1 VPVIPHLAKN
11 RRLPHDV
18 EQKIHAKKRPQPPK
32 LTGLLFV
39 VWWVD
44 LYMSNRTVPLF
55 IRKEFLIL
63 IIIFTVIFTLFS
75 CRDSVSSAD
84 LVLRNGRIITMDN
97 RWPQVSALAVKG
109 DRISAIGSDRDMLR
123 YTGMETQVIDLK
135 GMLTIPGFIEGH
147 GHFYSLGA
155 SLMELELRNAENWD
169 AIIALVAAEV
179 KNKKPGTWI
188 VGRGW
193 HQNKWTTKP
202 QPNVGG
208 LPIHHKLSAV
218 SPQNPVFLSHTSG
231 HGVFVNQAAMLA
243 SGVSEKSVNPPGGE
257 IVRDENGE
265 PIGMLRENAAQ
276 PVRDA
281 LKAYQT
287 KRTIQ
292 EVKAAMRQQVK
303 LAAKNAIENGI
314 TSFQDMGSTW
324 EELDHLKVMAAEGS
338 LPIRLYMAVQE
349 PAVEMEE
356 KLADYRLV
364 GYGNNFLTIRCI
376 GEKVL
381 DGALGTHGGWLLE
394 SYTDLPRSFGLNVTP
409 VPEIRHSAELAIKH
423 DYQLAI
429 QGIGDRAARELFN
442 IYEEQFT
449 IHPEKKDL
457 RWRIEHAQVTHP
469 DDLLRYAALGVIPG
483 IQGIFACSDGPWVV
497 DRLGVERTK
506 ERGYLF
512 RSMAESGALIMN
524 GTDPPVEEISPIAS
538 FHCSITRELSDG
550 SIFQPEQRLTREQAL
565 QSYTINNAF
574 ASFEEDLKGSITPGK
589 LADITVLSKDIMTVP
604 EDEILDTEIVYTILG
619 GEVVYKWKR

>member
-1 VPVIPHLAKN
+1 
-11 RRLPHDV
+11 
-18 EQKIHAKKRPQPPK
+18 
-32 LTGLLFV
+32 
-39 VWWVD
+39 
-44 LYMSNRTVPLF
+44 MSNRTLPLF
-55 IRKEFLIL
+55 LRKEFLIL
-63 IIIFTVIFTLFS
+63 IIIFTVIFTLTS
-75 CRDSVSSAD
+75 CQVSANAAD

-109 DRISAIGSDRDMLR
+109 DRISAVGSDRDMLR
-123 YTGMETQVIDLK
+123 YTGMETQVIALK

-147 GHFYSLGA
+147 GHFFSLGA
-155 SLMELELRNAENWD
+155 SLMEVELRNAENWD

-179 KNKKPGTWI
+179 KNKKTGTWI

-193 HQNKWTTKP
+193 HQDKWTTKP
-202 QPNVGG
+202 QPNVEG

-231 HGVFVNQAAMLA
+231 HGVFVNRAAMLA
-243 SGVSEKSVNPPGGE
+243 SGLSKKSIDPPGGE

-292 EVKAAMRQQVK
+292 EVKAAMLQQVK
-303 LAAKNAIENGI
+303 LAAQNAIENGI

-409 VPEIRHSAELAIKH
+409 VPEIQHSAELAIKH
-423 DYQLAI
+423 DYQMAI

-442 IYEEQFT
+442 IYEKQFT

-524 GTDPPVEEISPIAS
+524 GTDPPVEEISPIVS
-538 FHCSITRELSDG
+538 FHCSITRELPDG

-574 ASFEEDLKGSITPGK
+574 AAFEEDLKGSIAPGK
-589 LADITVLSKDIMTVP
+589 LADFTVLSKDIMTVP
-604 EDEILDTEIVYTILG
+604 EDKILDAEIVYTILG
-619 GEVVYKWKR
+619 GEIIYKWKR

>member
-1 VPVIPHLAKN
+1 
-11 RRLPHDV
+11 
-18 EQKIHAKKRPQPPK
+18 
-32 LTGLLFV
+32 
-39 VWWVD
+39 
-44 LYMSNRTVPLF
+44 MSNRTLPLF
-55 IRKEFLIL
+55 LRKEFLIL
-63 IIIFTVIFTLFS
+63 IIIFTVIFTLTS
-75 CRDSVSSAD
+75 CQVSANAAD

-123 YTGMETQVIDLK
+123 YTGIETQVIDLK

-193 HQNKWTTKP
+193 HQDKWTTKP

-303 LAAKNAIENGI
+303 LAAQNAIENGI

-324 EELDHLKVMAAEGS
+324 EELDHLKIMAAEGS

-449 IHPEKKDL
+449 IYPEKKDL

-574 ASFEEDLKGSITPGK
+574 AAFEEDLKGSITPGK

>member
-1 VPVIPHLAKN
+1 
-11 RRLPHDV
+11 
-18 EQKIHAKKRPQPPK
+18 
-32 LTGLLFV
+32 
-39 VWWVD
+39 
-44 LYMSNRTVPLF
+44 MSNRTVPLF

-75 CRDSVSSAD
+75 CRGSVVSAD

-109 DRISAIGSDRDMLR
+109 DRISAVGSDRDMLR
-123 YTGMETQVIDLK
+123 YTGKETQVIDLK

-193 HQNKWTTKP
+193 HQDKWTTNP

-287 KRTIQ
+287 ERTIQ

-303 LAAKNAIENGI
+303 LAAQNAIENGI

-409 VPEIRHSAELAIKH
+409 VPEIRRSAELAIKH

-550 SIFQPEQRLTREQAL
+550 SIFQPEQRLTREQTL

-574 ASFEEDLKGSITPGK
+574 AAFEEDLKGSITPGK

>member
-1 VPVIPHLAKN
+1 
-11 RRLPHDV
+11 
-18 EQKIHAKKRPQPPK
+18 
-32 LTGLLFV
+32 
-39 VWWVD
+39 
-44 LYMSNRTVPLF
+44 MSNRTVPLF
-55 IRKEFLIL
+55 IRKKLLIL
-63 IIIFTVIFTLFS
+63 IIILSVIFTLFS
-75 CRDSVSSAD
+75 CRGSVGSAD

-97 RWPQVSALAVKG
+97 RWLQVSALAVKG
-109 DRISAIGSDRDMLR
+109 DRISAVGSDRDMLR
-123 YTGMETQVIDLK
+123 YTGKETQVIDLK

-193 HQNKWTTKP
+193 HQDKWTTNP

-208 LPIHHKLSAV
+208 LPIHHELSAV

-287 KRTIQ
+287 ERTIQ

-303 LAAKNAIENGI
+303 LAAQNAIENGI

-550 SIFQPEQRLTREQAL
+550 SIFQPEQRLTREQTL

-574 ASFEEDLKGSITPGK
+574 AAFEEDLKGSITPGK

>member
-1 VPVIPHLAKN
+1 MKHYFLLYNILL
-11 RRLPHDV
+11 R
-18 EQKIHAKKRPQPPK
+18 KRFP
-32 LTGLLFV
+32 G
-39 VWWVD
+39 
-44 LYMSNRTVPLF
+44 S
-55 IRKEFLIL
+55 
-63 IIIFTVIFTLFS
+63 IIIVTGIFISIT
-75 CRDSVSSAD
+75 CQVPNDPAD
-84 LVLRNGRIITMDN
+84 LILRNGKIVTMDD

-109 DRISAIGSDRDMLR
+109 DRISAVGSDRDMLR
-123 YTGMETQVIDLK
+123 YIGTETQVIDLK
-135 GMLTIPGFIEGH
+135 GMLAIPGFIEGH

-169 AIIALVAAEV
+169 AIITLVAEEA
-179 KNKKPGTWI
+179 KNKRPGTWI

-193 HQNKWTTKP
+193 HQDKWDREP
-202 QPNVGG
+202 QPNVEG
-208 LPIHHKLSAV
+208 LPTHDKLSAV

-231 HGVFVNQAAMLA
+231 HGVFVNEAAMKA
-243 SGVSEKSVNPPGGE
+243 SGISERSVDPPGGE

-265 PIGMLRENAAQ
+265 PIGMLREYAAQ

-281 LKAYQT
+281 LKAYQNQ
-287 KRTIQ
+287 RSAQ
-292 EVKAAMRQQVK
+292 EVEMNMRQQVL
-303 LAAKNAIENGI
+303 LAAQNAIKNGI

-324 EELDHLKVMAAEGS
+324 EELDHLKIMATEGS

-356 KLADYRLV
+356 RLADYRLV

-409 VPEIRHSAELAIKH
+409 VPEIQYSAELAIKH

-449 IHPEKKDL
+449 MHPEKKDL

-469 DDLLRYAALGVIPG
+469 DDLPRYSELGVIPG

-497 DRLGVERTK
+497 DRLGEERTK
-506 ERGYLF
+506 ERGYVF
-512 RSMAESGALIMN
+512 RSMAESGAIIMN
-524 GTDPPVEEISPIAS
+524 GTDPPVEEIDPIAS
-538 FHCSITRELSDG
+538 FHCSVTRELPDG
-550 SIFQPEQRLTREQAL
+550 SIFQPEQRLTRDQAL
-565 QSYTINNAF
+565 RSYTINNAF
-574 ASFEEDLKGSITPGK
+574 AAFEEHLKGSITPDK
-589 LADITVLSKDIMTVP
+589 LADITVLSKDIMSVS
-604 EDEILDTEIVYTILG
+604 EDEILETEIIYTILG
-619 GEVVYKWKR
+619 GKIVYKGTI

>member
-1 VPVIPHLAKN
+1 MKHYFLLYNILL
-11 RRLPHDV
+11 R
-18 EQKIHAKKRPQPPK
+18 KRFP
-32 LTGLLFV
+32 G
-39 VWWVD
+39 
-44 LYMSNRTVPLF
+44 S
-55 IRKEFLIL
+55 
-63 IIIFTVIFTLFS
+63 IIIVTGIFISIT
-75 CRDSVSSAD
+75 CQVPNDPAD
-84 LVLRNGRIITMDN
+84 LILRNGKIVTMDD

-109 DRISAIGSDRDMLR
+109 DRISAVGSDRDMLR
-123 YTGMETQVIDLK
+123 YIGTETQVIDLK
-135 GMLTIPGFIEGH
+135 GMLAIPGFIEGH

-169 AIIALVAAEV
+169 AIITLVAEEA
-179 KNKKPGTWI
+179 KNKRPGTWI

-193 HQNKWTTKP
+193 HQDKWNRKP
-202 QPNVGG
+202 QPNVEG
-208 LPIHHKLSAV
+208 LPTHDRLSAV

-231 HGVFVNQAAMLA
+231 HGVFVNQAAMQV
-243 SGVSEKSVNPPGGE
+243 SGISERSVDPPGGE

-265 PIGMLRENAAQ
+265 PIGMLREYAAQ

-281 LKAYQT
+281 LKAYQNQ
-287 KRTIQ
+287 RSAQ
-292 EVKAAMRQQVK
+292 EVEMNMRQQVL
-303 LAAKNAIENGI
+303 LAAQNAIKNGI

-324 EELDHLKVMAAEGS
+324 EELDHLKIMATEGS

-356 KLADYRLV
+356 RLADYRLV

-409 VPEIRHSAELAIKH
+409 VPEIQYSAELAIKH

-449 IHPEKKDL
+449 MHPEKKDL

-469 DDLLRYAALGVIPG
+469 DDLPRYSELGVIPG

-497 DRLGVERTK
+497 DRLGEERTK
-506 ERGYLF
+506 ERGYVF
-512 RSMAESGALIMN
+512 RSMAESGAIIMN
-524 GTDPPVEEISPIAS
+524 GTDPPVEEIDPIAS
-538 FHCSITRELSDG
+538 FHCSVTRELPDG
-550 SIFQPEQRLTREQAL
+550 SIFQPEQRLTRDQAL
-565 QSYTINNAF
+565 RSYTINNAF
-574 ASFEEDLKGSITPGK
+574 AAFEEHLKGSITPDK
-589 LADITVLSKDIMTVP
+589 LADITVLSKDIMSVP
-604 EDEILDTEIVYTILG
+604 EDEILETEIIYTILG
-619 GEVVYKWKR
+619 GKIVYKGTI

>member
-1 VPVIPHLAKN
+1 MKHYF
-11 RRLPHDV
+11 
-18 EQKIHAKKRPQPPK
+18 
-32 LTGLLFV
+32 LLYNI
-39 VWWVD
+39 
-44 LYMSNRTVPLF
+44 LL
-55 IRKEFLIL
+55 RKSFPGS
-63 IIIFTVIFTLFS
+63 IIIVTGIFISIT
-75 CRDSVSSAD
+75 CQVPNDPAD
-84 LVLRNGRIITMDN
+84 LILRNGKIVTMDD

-109 DRISAIGSDRDMLR
+109 DRISAVGSDRDMLR
-123 YTGMETQVIDLK
+123 YIGTETQVIDLK
-135 GMLTIPGFIEGH
+135 GMLAIPGFIEGH

-169 AIIALVAAEV
+169 AIITLVAEEA
-179 KNKKPGTWI
+179 KNKRPGTWI

-193 HQNKWTTKP
+193 HQDKWDREP
-202 QPNVGG
+202 QPNVEG
-208 LPIHHKLSAV
+208 LPTHDKLSAV

-231 HGVFVNQAAMLA
+231 HGVFVNEAAMQV
-243 SGVSEKSVNPPGGE
+243 SGISERSVDPPGGE

-265 PIGMLRENAAQ
+265 PIGMLREYAAQ

-281 LKAYQT
+281 LKAYQNQ
-287 KRTIQ
+287 RSAQ
-292 EVKAAMRQQVK
+292 EVEMNMRQQVL
-303 LAAKNAIENGI
+303 LAAQNAIKNGI

-324 EELDHLKVMAAEGS
+324 EELDHLKIMATEGS
-338 LPIRLYMAVQE
+338 LPIRLYMAIQE

-356 KLADYRLV
+356 RLADYRLV

-409 VPEIRHSAELAIKH
+409 VPEIEYSAELAIKH

-449 IHPEKKDL
+449 MHPEKKDL

-469 DDLLRYAALGVIPG
+469 DDLPRYSELGVIPG

-497 DRLGVERTK
+497 DRLGEERTK
-506 ERGYLF
+506 ERGYVF
-512 RSMAESGALIMN
+512 RSMAESGAIIMN
-524 GTDPPVEEISPIAS
+524 GTDPPVEEIDPIAS
-538 FHCSITRELSDG
+538 FHCSITRELPDG
-550 SIFQPEQRLTREQAL
+550 SIFQPEQRLTRDQAL
-565 QSYTINNAF
+565 RSYTINNAF
-574 ASFEEDLKGSITPGK
+574 AAFEEHLKGSITPDK
-589 LADITVLSKDIMTVP
+589 LADITVLSKDIMSVP
-604 EDEILDTEIVYTILG
+604 EDEILETEIIYTILG
-619 GEVVYKWKR
+619 GKIVYKGTI

>member
-1 VPVIPHLAKN
+1 MKHYF
-11 RRLPHDV
+11 
-18 EQKIHAKKRPQPPK
+18 
-32 LTGLLFV
+32 LLYNI
-39 VWWVD
+39 
-44 LYMSNRTVPLF
+44 LL
-55 IRKEFLIL
+55 RKSFPGS
-63 IIIFTVIFTLFS
+63 IIIVTGIFISIT
-75 CRDSVSSAD
+75 CQVPNDPAD
-84 LVLRNGRIITMDN
+84 LILRNGKIVTMDD

-109 DRISAIGSDRDMLR
+109 DRISAVGSDRDMLR
-123 YTGMETQVIDLK
+123 YIGTETQVIDLK
-135 GMLTIPGFIEGH
+135 GMLAIPGFIEGH

-169 AIIALVAAEV
+169 AIITLVAEEA
-179 KNKKPGTWI
+179 KNKRPGTWI

-193 HQNKWTTKP
+193 HQDKWDREP
-202 QPNVGG
+202 QPNVEG
-208 LPIHHKLSAV
+208 LPTHDKLSAV

-231 HGVFVNQAAMLA
+231 HGVFVNEAAMKA
-243 SGVSEKSVNPPGGE
+243 SGISERSVDPPGGE

-265 PIGMLRENAAQ
+265 PIGMLREYAAQ

-281 LKAYQT
+281 LKAYQNQ
-287 KRTIQ
+287 RSAQ
-292 EVKAAMRQQVK
+292 EVEMNMRQQVL
-303 LAAKNAIENGI
+303 LAAQNAIKNGI

-324 EELDHLKVMAAEGS
+324 EELDHLKIMATEGS
-338 LPIRLYMAVQE
+338 LPIRLYMAIQE

-356 KLADYRLV
+356 RLADYRLV

-409 VPEIRHSAELAIKH
+409 VPEIEYSAELAIKH

-449 IHPEKKDL
+449 MHPEKKDL

-469 DDLLRYAALGVIPG
+469 DDLPRYSELGVIPG

-497 DRLGVERTK
+497 DRLGEERTK
-506 ERGYLF
+506 ERGYVF
-512 RSMAESGALIMN
+512 RSMAESGAIIMN
-524 GTDPPVEEISPIAS
+524 GTDPPVEEIDPIAS
-538 FHCSITRELSDG
+538 FHCSVTRELPDG
-550 SIFQPEQRLTREQAL
+550 SIFQPEQRLTRDQAL
-565 QSYTINNAF
+565 RSYTINNAF
-574 ASFEEDLKGSITPGK
+574 AAFEEHLKGSITPDK
-589 LADITVLSKDIMTVP
+589 LADITVLSKDIMSVP
-604 EDEILDTEIVYTILG
+604 EDEILETEIIYTILG
-619 GEVVYKWKR
+619 GKIVYKGTI

>member
-1 VPVIPHLAKN
+1 MIPHLAKN
-11 RRLPHDV
+11 RRLSHDV

-63 IIIFTVIFTLFS
+63 ITIFTVIFTLFS
-75 CRDSVSSAD
+75 CRGSVGSAD

-155 SLMELELRNAENWD
+155 SLMELELRNADNWD

-292 EVKAAMRQQVK
+292 EVKAAMLQQVK
-303 LAAKNAIENGI
+303 LAAQNAIENGI

-324 EELDHLKVMAAEGS
+324 KELDHLKVMAAEGS

-574 ASFEEDLKGSITPGK
+574 AAFEEDLKGSITPGK

>member
-1 VPVIPHLAKN
+1 
-11 RRLPHDV
+11 
-18 EQKIHAKKRPQPPK
+18 
-32 LTGLLFV
+32 
-39 VWWVD
+39 
-44 LYMSNRTVPLF
+44 MSNRTVPLF

-75 CRDSVSSAD
+75 CRGSVGSAD

-109 DRISAIGSDRDMLR
+109 DRILAIGSDRDMLC

-155 SLMELELRNAENWD
+155 SLMELELRNADNWD

-292 EVKAAMRQQVK
+292 EVKAAMLQQVK
-303 LAAKNAIENGI
+303 LAAQNAIENGI

-324 EELDHLKVMAAEGS
+324 KELDHLKVMAAEGS

-574 ASFEEDLKGSITPGK
+574 AAFEEDLKGSITPGK

>member
-1 VPVIPHLAKN
+1 
-11 RRLPHDV
+11 
-18 EQKIHAKKRPQPPK
+18 
-32 LTGLLFV
+32 
-39 VWWVD
+39 
-44 LYMSNRTVPLF
+44 MSNRTVPLF

-202 QPNVGG
+202 HPNVGG

-303 LAAKNAIENGI
+303 LAAQNAIENGI

-574 ASFEEDLKGSITPGK
+574 AAFEEDLKGSITPGK

>member
-1 VPVIPHLAKN
+1 MKHYFFLYNI
-11 RRLPHDV
+11 
-18 EQKIHAKKRPQPPK
+18 
-32 LTGLLFV
+32 LL
-39 VWWVD
+39 
-44 LYMSNRTVPLF
+44 
-55 IRKEFLIL
+55 RKSFPGS
-63 IIIFTVIFTLFS
+63 IIIVTGIFISIT
-75 CRDSVSSAD
+75 CQVPNDPAD
-84 LVLRNGRIITMDN
+84 LILRNGKIVTMDD

-109 DRISAIGSDRDMLR
+109 DRISAVGSDRDMLR
-123 YTGMETQVIDLK
+123 YIGTETQVIDLK
-135 GMLTIPGFIEGH
+135 GMLAIPGFIEGH

-169 AIIALVAAEV
+169 AIITLVAEEA
-179 KNKKPGTWI
+179 KNKRPGTWI

-193 HQNKWTTKP
+193 HQDKWDREP
-202 QPNVGG
+202 QPNVEG
-208 LPIHHKLSAV
+208 LPTHDKLSAV

-231 HGVFVNQAAMLA
+231 HGVFVNEAAMKA
-243 SGVSEKSVNPPGGE
+243 SGISERSVDPPGGE

-265 PIGMLRENAAQ
+265 PIGMLREYAAQ

-281 LKAYQT
+281 LKAYQNQ
-287 KRTIQ
+287 RSAQ
-292 EVKAAMRQQVK
+292 EVEMNMRQQVL
-303 LAAKNAIENGI
+303 LAAQNAIKNGI

-324 EELDHLKVMAAEGS
+324 EELDHLKIMATEGS
-338 LPIRLYMAVQE
+338 LPIRLYMAIQE

-356 KLADYRLV
+356 RLADYRLV

-409 VPEIRHSAELAIKH
+409 VPEIEYSAELAIKH

-449 IHPEKKDL
+449 MHPEKKDL

-469 DDLLRYAALGVIPG
+469 DDLPRYSELGVIPG

-497 DRLGVERTK
+497 DRLGEERTK
-506 ERGYLF
+506 ERGYVF
-512 RSMAESGALIMN
+512 RSMAESGAIIMN
-524 GTDPPVEEISPIAS
+524 GTDPPVEEIDPIAS
-538 FHCSITRELSDG
+538 FHCSVTRELPDG
-550 SIFQPEQRLTREQAL
+550 SIFQPEQRLTRDQAL
-565 QSYTINNAF
+565 RSYTINNAF
-574 ASFEEDLKGSITPGK
+574 AAFEEHLKGSITPDK
-589 LADITVLSKDIMTVP
+589 LADITVLSKDIMSVS
-604 EDEILDTEIVYTILG
+604 EDEILETEIIYTILG
-619 GEVVYKWKR
+619 GKIVYKGTI

>member
-1 VPVIPHLAKN
+1 MKHYFLLYNILL
-11 RRLPHDV
+11 R
-18 EQKIHAKKRPQPPK
+18 KRFP
-32 LTGLLFV
+32 G
-39 VWWVD
+39 
-44 LYMSNRTVPLF
+44 S
-55 IRKEFLIL
+55 
-63 IIIFTVIFTLFS
+63 IIIVTGIFISIT
-75 CRDSVSSAD
+75 CQVPNDPAD
-84 LVLRNGRIITMDN
+84 LILRNGKIVTMDD

-109 DRISAIGSDRDMLR
+109 DRISAVGSDRDMLR
-123 YTGMETQVIDLK
+123 YIGTETQVIDLK
-135 GMLTIPGFIEGH
+135 GMLAIPGFIEGH

-169 AIIALVAAEV
+169 AIITLVAEEA
-179 KNKKPGTWI
+179 KNKRPGTWI

-193 HQNKWTTKP
+193 HQDKWDREP
-202 QPNVGG
+202 QPNVEG
-208 LPIHHKLSAV
+208 LPTHDKLSAV

-231 HGVFVNQAAMLA
+231 HGVFVNEAAMKA
-243 SGVSEKSVNPPGGE
+243 SGISERSVDPPGGE

-265 PIGMLRENAAQ
+265 PIGMLREYAAQ

-281 LKAYQT
+281 LKAYQNQ
-287 KRTIQ
+287 RSAQ
-292 EVKAAMRQQVK
+292 EVEMNMRQQVL
-303 LAAKNAIENGI
+303 LAAQNAIKNGI

-324 EELDHLKVMAAEGS
+324 EELDHLKIMATEGS

-356 KLADYRLV
+356 RLADYRLV

-409 VPEIRHSAELAIKH
+409 VPEIEYSAELAIKH

-449 IHPEKKDL
+449 MHPEKKDL

-469 DDLLRYAALGVIPG
+469 DDLPRYSELGVIPG

-497 DRLGVERTK
+497 DRLGEERTK
-506 ERGYLF
+506 ERGYVF
-512 RSMAESGALIMN
+512 RSMAESGAIIMN
-524 GTDPPVEEISPIAS
+524 GTDPPVEEIDPIAS
-538 FHCSITRELSDG
+538 FHCSVTRELPDG
-550 SIFQPEQRLTREQAL
+550 SIFQPEQRLTRDQAL
-565 QSYTINNAF
+565 RSYTINNAF
-574 ASFEEDLKGSITPGK
+574 AAFEEHLKGSITPDK
-589 LADITVLSKDIMTVP
+589 LADITVLSKDIMSVP
-604 EDEILDTEIVYTILG
+604 EDEILETEIIYTILG
-619 GEVVYKWKR
+619 GKIVYKGTI

>member
-1 VPVIPHLAKN
+1 
-11 RRLPHDV
+11 
-18 EQKIHAKKRPQPPK
+18 
-32 LTGLLFV
+32 
-39 VWWVD
+39 
-44 LYMSNRTVPLF
+44 MSNRTVPLF

-75 CRDSVSSAD
+75 CRGSVGSAD

-193 HQNKWTTKP
+193 HQDKWTTKP

-303 LAAKNAIENGI
+303 LAAQNAIENGI

-538 FHCSITRELSDG
+538 FHCSISRELSDG

-574 ASFEEDLKGSITPGK
+574 AAFEEDLKGSITPGK
-589 LADITVLSKDIMTVP
+589 LADITILSKDIMTVP

>member
-1 VPVIPHLAKN
+1 
-11 RRLPHDV
+11 
-18 EQKIHAKKRPQPPK
+18 
-32 LTGLLFV
+32 
-39 VWWVD
+39 
-44 LYMSNRTVPLF
+44 MSNRTVPLF

-75 CRDSVSSAD
+75 CRGSVGSAD

-109 DRISAIGSDRDMLR
+109 DRILAIGSDRDMLC

-155 SLMELELRNAENWD
+155 SLVELELRNAENWD

-193 HQNKWTTKP
+193 HQDKWTTKP

-292 EVKAAMRQQVK
+292 EVKAAMLQQVK
-303 LAAKNAIENGI
+303 LAAQNAIENGI

-324 EELDHLKVMAAEGS
+324 KELDHLKVMAAEGS

-574 ASFEEDLKGSITPGK
+574 AAFEEDLKGSITPGK

>member
-1 VPVIPHLAKN
+1 MIRHLEKN
-11 RRLPHDV
+11 RRLSHDV

-63 IIIFTVIFTLFS
+63 ITIFTVIFTLFS
-75 CRDSVSSAD
+75 CRGSVGSAD

-155 SLMELELRNAENWD
+155 SLMELELRNADNWD

-292 EVKAAMRQQVK
+292 EVKAAMLQQVK
-303 LAAKNAIENGI
+303 LAAQNAIENGI

-324 EELDHLKVMAAEGS
+324 KELDHLKVMAAEGS

-409 VPEIRHSAELAIKH
+409 IPEIRHSAELAIKH

-574 ASFEEDLKGSITPGK
+574 AAFEEDLKGSITPGK

>member
-1 VPVIPHLAKN
+1 
-11 RRLPHDV
+11 
-18 EQKIHAKKRPQPPK
+18 
-32 LTGLLFV
+32 
-39 VWWVD
+39 
-44 LYMSNRTVPLF
+44 MSNRTVPLF

-75 CRDSVSSAD
+75 CRGSVGSAD

-109 DRISAIGSDRDMLR
+109 DRILAIGSDRDMLR

-193 HQNKWTTKP
+193 HQDKWTTKP

-303 LAAKNAIENGI
+303 LAAQNAIENGI

-574 ASFEEDLKGSITPGK
+574 AAFEEDLKGSITPGK

-604 EDEILDTEIVYTILG
+604 EDEILDSEIVYTILG

>member
-1 VPVIPHLAKN
+1 
-11 RRLPHDV
+11 
-18 EQKIHAKKRPQPPK
+18 
-32 LTGLLFV
+32 
-39 VWWVD
+39 
-44 LYMSNRTVPLF
+44 MSNRNVPLF

-63 IIIFTVIFTLFS
+63 ITIFTVIFTLFS
-75 CRDSVSSAD
+75 CRGSVGSAD

-155 SLMELELRNAENWD
+155 SLMELELRNADNWD

-292 EVKAAMRQQVK
+292 EVKAAMLQQVK
-303 LAAKNAIENGI
+303 LAAQNAIENGI

-324 EELDHLKVMAAEGS
+324 KELDHLKVMAAEGS

-574 ASFEEDLKGSITPGK
+574 AAFEEDLKGSITPGK

>member
-1 VPVIPHLAKN
+1 
-11 RRLPHDV
+11 
-18 EQKIHAKKRPQPPK
+18 
-32 LTGLLFV
+32 
-39 VWWVD
+39 
-44 LYMSNRTVPLF
+44 MSNRTVPLF
-55 IRKEFLIL
+55 IRKKLLIL
-63 IIIFTVIFTLFS
+63 IIILSVIFTLFS
-75 CRDSVSSAD
+75 CRGSVGSAD

-109 DRISAIGSDRDMLR
+109 DRISAVGSDRDMLR
-123 YTGMETQVIDLK
+123 YTGKETQVIDLK

-193 HQNKWTTKP
+193 HQDKWTTKP

-231 HGVFVNQAAMLA
+231 HGVFINQAAMLA
-243 SGVSEKSVNPPGGE
+243 SGISEKSVNPSGGE

-287 KRTIQ
+287 ERTIQ

-303 LAAKNAIENGI
+303 LAAQNAIENGI

-604 EDEILDTEIVYTILG
+604 EDEILETEIVYTILG

>member
-1 VPVIPHLAKN
+1 
-11 RRLPHDV
+11 
-18 EQKIHAKKRPQPPK
+18 
-32 LTGLLFV
+32 
-39 VWWVD
+39 
-44 LYMSNRTVPLF
+44 MSNRTVPLF

-63 IIIFTVIFTLFS
+63 IIIFAVIFTLFS
-75 CRDSVSSAD
+75 CRGSVGSAD

-193 HQNKWTTKP
+193 HQDKWTTKP

-303 LAAKNAIENGI
+303 LAAQNAIENGI

-574 ASFEEDLKGSITPGK
+574 AAFEEDLKGSITPGK

>member
-1 VPVIPHLAKN
+1 
-11 RRLPHDV
+11 
-18 EQKIHAKKRPQPPK
+18 
-32 LTGLLFV
+32 
-39 VWWVD
+39 
-44 LYMSNRTVPLF
+44 MSNRTLPLF
-55 IRKEFLIL
+55 LRKEFLIL
-63 IIIFTVIFTLFS
+63 IIIFTVIFTLTS
-75 CRDSVSSAD
+75 CQVSANAAD

-109 DRISAIGSDRDMLR
+109 DRISAVGSDRDMLR

-155 SLMELELRNAENWD
+155 SLVELELRNAENWD

-193 HQNKWTTKP
+193 HQDKWTTKP
-202 QPNVGG
+202 QPNVEG

-231 HGVFVNQAAMLA
+231 HGVFVNQAAMQA
-243 SGVSEKSVNPPGGE
+243 AGISRRSVDPSGGE
-257 IVRDENGE
+257 IVRDEHGE
-265 PIGMLRENAAQ
+265 PIGMLREYAAQ
-276 PVRDA
+276 PARDA
-281 LKAYQT
+281 LAAYKA
-287 KRTIQ
+287 KRTAKEI
-292 EVKAAMRQQVK
+292 ETDMRRQVV
-303 LAAKNAIENGI
+303 LAAQNAIENGI

-324 EELDHLKVMAAEGS
+324 EELDHLKIMAAEGS

-409 VPEIRHSAELAIKH
+409 VPEIQHSAELAIKH
-423 DYQLAI
+423 DYQMAI

-442 IYEEQFT
+442 IYEKQFT

-524 GTDPPVEEISPIAS
+524 GTDPPVEEISPIVS
-538 FHCSITRELSDG
+538 FHCSITRELPDG

-574 ASFEEDLKGSITPGK
+574 AAFEEDLKGSIAPGK
-589 LADITVLSKDIMTVP
+589 LADFTVLSKDIMTVP
-604 EDEILDTEIVYTILG
+604 EDKILDAEIVYTILG
-619 GEVVYKWKR
+619 GEIIYKWKR

>member
-1 VPVIPHLAKN
+1 
-11 RRLPHDV
+11 
-18 EQKIHAKKRPQPPK
+18 
-32 LTGLLFV
+32 
-39 VWWVD
+39 
-44 LYMSNRTVPLF
+44 MSNRNVPLF

-63 IIIFTVIFTLFS
+63 ITIFTVIFTLFS
-75 CRDSVSSAD
+75 CRGSVGSAD

-155 SLMELELRNAENWD
+155 SLMELELRNADNWD

-292 EVKAAMRQQVK
+292 EVKAAMLQQVK
-303 LAAKNAIENGI
+303 LAAQNAIENGI

-574 ASFEEDLKGSITPGK
+574 AAFEEDLKGSITPGK